1 MSNSPAP
8 VITSSNPVQTMTSSN
23 PARDMRSSPSRVME
37 YDPFSQEFQADPF
50 PVYRWMRDEAP
61 VFYSEKWGWWAL
73 SRFED
78 VRAAATDPQTF
89 LSYEGI
95 DIDDTAKDQGGPG
108 FLPDIDNP
116 RHDQIRRM
124 IQPRLLPNRIAEREG
139 AVRAVVRGLIDVW
152 RYRGTVDL
160 AQELAWPMPNEVFF
174 DLLGLPSARAEGRA
188 QLERWVHEL
197 KDRKPD
203 DARLTP
209 VAKAATAGIQSYFV
223 DLLHERRAR
232 PRNDL
237 VTHLVAADIDGVP
250 FAEEDIGPAS
260 EVLGLMMVLFLG
272 GVESTAGLTGTLF
285 KLLAENPGQRALL
298 RENPALIPDAVEEAI
313 RLATPLQLVGRTAA
327 RDVTLHGVT
336 IPAGG
341 RVVLVYGAANR
352 DERRFADPDRF
363 DVTRGRF
370 RHLGFGE
377 GMHGCLGAPL
387 ARLEA
392 KVALEEALPVLGD
405 YAIAGPPERYRTTP
419 NMYVWEHLNLSFPVA
434 SFPVASFP
442 VASAEHEHHSTGV
455 TVVTREFEADVR
467 VESKLQVADG
477 VVALTLREIN
487 GSPLPRWSPGA
498 HVDLLLDGVPTRQY
512 SLCGDP
518 ADPRHWR
525 LGILRDA
532 DGGGGSRF
540 VHDQLRAGEVVRVRG
555 PRNNFGLADS
565 PRYLFIAGGIGITP
579 ILPMIAAAQ
588 AAAADWHLL
597 YGGRQRGSMAF
608 LDELARCGNR
618 VTVAPQ
624 DETGLLDLDTFLGSP
639 RPDTLVY
646 CCGPEPLL
654 AAVEERCRAW
664 PPRSL
669 RVERFSARPLTAP
682 VLAEAFEVELA
693 RSQVSLT
700 VPPDRSILE
709 VVEEAGIGVLSSCA
723 EGTCGTCETAV
734 LDGLPDHRDSV
745 LTEDERRAGDC
756 MMICVSRSCTA
767 RLVLN
772 L

>member
-1 MSNSPAP
+1 MSSR
-8 VITSSNPVQTMTSSN
+8 T
-23 PARDMRSSPSRVME
+23 SRVME

-61 VFYSEKWGWWAL
+61 VFYSEKWNWWAL
-73 SRFED
+73 SRFEN

-89 LSYEGI
+89 LSYQGI
-95 DIDDTAKDQGGPG
+95 DIDDTAKDQSGPG

-124 IQPRLLPNRIAEREG
+124 IQPQLLPNRVAERED
-139 AVRAVVRGLIDVW
+139 AVRAVVRGLVDAW
-152 RYRGTVDL
+152 RHRGTVDL

-174 DLLGLPSARAEGRA
+174 DLLGLPAARQEGRA
-188 QLERWVHEL
+188 QLNQWVHEL

-209 VAKAATAGIQSYFV
+209 VAKAATAGIQAYFV

-232 PRNDL
+232 PRADL
-237 VTHLVAADIDGVP
+237 VTHIVTAEIEGVP
-250 FAEEDIGPAS
+250 FAEEDFGPAS

-285 KLLAENPGQRALL
+285 KLLAENPDQRALL
-298 RENPALIPDAVEEAI
+298 REKPALIPDAVEEAI
-313 RLATPLQLVGRTAA
+313 RLATPLQLVGRTTA
-327 RDVTLHGVT
+327 REVTLHSVT

-363 DVTRGRF
+363 EVTRGRF

-405 YAIAGPPERYRTTP
+405 YTMAAPPERYRTTP
-419 NMYVWEHLNLSFPVA
+419 NMYVWEHLQLSFPVA
-434 SFPVASFP
+434 G
-442 VASAEHEHHSTGV
+442 EHEHHPHVETVQHHTTSV

-467 VESKLQVADG
+467 VESKQEVADG
-477 VVALTLREIN
+477 VVALTLRQIAD
-487 GSPLPRWSPGA
+487 SPLPRWSPGA
-498 HVDLLLDGVPTRQY
+498 HVDLILDGAPTRQY

-518 ADPRHWR
+518 ADHHMWR
-525 LGILRDA
+525 LGVLRDA
-532 DGGGGSRF
+532 EGGGGSRF
-540 VHDQLRAGEVVRVRG
+540 VHDELRDGNTVRVRG
-555 PRNNFGLADS
+555 PRNNFELAAS
-565 PRYLFIAGGIGITP
+565 PRYQFIAGGIGITP
-579 ILPMIAAAQ
+579 MLPMIAAASS
-588 AAAADWHLL
+588 AGTDWQLL
-597 YGGRQRGSMAF
+597 YGGRRRASMAF
-608 LDELARCGNR
+608 LGELAHYGDR

-624 DETGLLDLDTFLGSP
+624 DETGLLDLDALLGAAQ
-639 RPDTLVY
+639 PDTLVY

-654 AAVEERCRAW
+654 AAVEQRCRAW

-669 RVERFSARPLTAP
+669 RVERFSARPLTEP
-682 VLAEAFEVELA
+682 VRAEAFEVELTQ
-693 RSQVSLT
+693 SGLT
-700 VPPDRSILE
+700 LTIPPDRSILD
-709 VVEEAGIGVLSSCA
+709 VAEEAGVGVLSSCA

-734 LDGLPDHRDSV
+734 LSGLPDHRDSV
-745 LTEDERRAGDC
+745 LTEEERRAGDC

-767 RLVLN
+767 RLVLD

>member
-1 MSNSPAP
+1 MS
-8 VITSSNPVQTMTSSN
+8 SST
-23 PARDMRSSPSRVME
+23 SRVME

-61 VFYSEKWGWWAL
+61 VFYSEKWNWWAL

-95 DIDDTAKDQGGPG
+95 DIDDTAKDQSGPG

-116 RHDQIRRM
+116 RHDEIRRM
-124 IQPRLLPNRIAEREG
+124 IQPQLLPNRVAERED
-139 AVRAVVRGLIDVW
+139 AVRAVVGGLVDAW
-152 RYRGTVDL
+152 RFRGTVDL

-174 DLLGLPSARAEGRA
+174 DLLGLPAARQEGRA
-188 QLERWVHEL
+188 QLNQWVHEL

-209 VAKAATAGIQSYFV
+209 VAKAATAGIQAYFV

-232 PRNDL
+232 PRADL
-237 VTHLVAADIDGVP
+237 VTHIVTAEIDGVP
-250 FAEEDIGPAS
+250 FAEEDFGPAS

-285 KLLAENPGQRALL
+285 KLLAENPDQRALL

-313 RLATPLQLVGRTAA
+313 RLATPLQLVGRTTS
-327 RDVTLHGVT
+327 REVTLHGVT

-352 DERRFADPDRF
+352 DERRFAEPDRF

-392 KVALEEALPVLGD
+392 KIALEEALPVLGD
-405 YAIAGPPERYRTTP
+405 YTIAAPPERYRTTP
-419 NMYVWEHLNLSFPVA
+419 NMYVWEHLHLSFPLA
-434 SFPVASFP
+434 PFPADT
-442 VASAEHEHHSTGV
+442 EHEHHPHVETVQHHTTSV

-467 VESKLQVADG
+467 VESKQEVADG
-477 VVALTLREIN
+477 VVALTVRQIAD
-487 GSPLPRWSPGA
+487 SPLPRWSPGA
-498 HVDLLLDGVPTRQY
+498 HVDLILDGAPTRQY
-512 SLCGDP
+512 SLCGDV
-518 ADPRHWR
+518 DDHHVWR

-532 DGGGGSRF
+532 EGGGGSRF
-540 VHDQLRAGEVVRVRG
+540 VHDQLRAGDTVRVRG
-555 PRNNFGLADS
+555 PRNNFELAAS
-565 PRYLFIAGGIGITP
+565 PRYQFIAGGIGITP

-588 AAAADWHLL
+588 SAGADWQLL
-597 YGGRQRGSMAF
+597 YGGRQRASMAF
-608 LDELARCGNR
+608 LGELARYGGR

-624 DETGLLDLDTFLGSP
+624 DETGLLDLDSLLGTP
-639 RPDTLVY
+639 QPGTLVY

-654 AAVEERCRAW
+654 AAVEERCHAW
-664 PPRSL
+664 PSRSL
-669 RVERFSARPLTAP
+669 HAERFSARPLTEP
-682 VLAEAFEVELA
+682 VRAEAFEVELA
-693 RSQVSLT
+693 QSELT
-700 VPPDRSILE
+700 LTIPPDRSILD
-709 VVEEAGIGVLSSCA
+709 VVEEAGVGVLSSCA

-745 LTEDERRAGDC
+745 LTEEERQAGDC
-756 MMICVSRSCTA
+756 MMICVSRSCSA
-767 RLVLN
+767 RLVLD
-772 L
+772 LLAGRSASKTATS

>member
-1 MSNSPAP
+1 
-8 VITSSNPVQTMTSSN
+8 
-23 PARDMRSSPSRVME
+23 ME

-61 VFYSEKWGWWAL
+61 VFYSEKWNWWAL

-95 DIDDTAKDQGGPG
+95 DIDDTAKDQSGPG

-124 IQPRLLPNRIAEREG
+124 IQPQLLPNRIAERED

-152 RYRGTVDL
+152 RDRGTVDL

-174 DLLGLPSARAEGRA
+174 DLLGLPSARQEGRA

-209 VAKAATAGIQSYFV
+209 VAKAATVGIQSYFV
-223 DLLHERRAR
+223 DLLHERRVR

-237 VTHLVAADIDGVP
+237 VTHLVTADIDGVP
-250 FAEEDIGPAS
+250 FAETDIGPAS

-285 KLLAENPGQRALL
+285 KLLAENPDQRALL
-298 RENPALIPDAVEEAI
+298 RDKPALIPDAVEEAI

-327 RDVTLHGVT
+327 REVTLHGVT

-352 DERRFADPDRF
+352 DERRFTDPDRF

-405 YAIAGPPERYRTTP
+405 YTIAGPPERYRTTP
-419 NMYVWEHLNLSFPVA
+419 NMYVWDHLHLSFAV
-434 SFPVASFP
+434 
-442 VASAEHEHHSTGV
+442 AEHEHRPQLETVQHHSTSV

-467 VESKLQVADG
+467 VESKQQVADG
-477 VVALTLREIN
+477 VVTLTLRQIAD
-487 GSPLPRWSPGA
+487 SPLPRWSPGA
-498 HVDLLLDGVPTRQY
+498 HVDLILDGVPTRQY

-518 ADPRHWR
+518 ADHHLWR

-532 DGGGGSRF
+532 EGGGGSRF
-540 VHDQLRAGEVVRVRG
+540 VHDQLRAGDKVRVRG
-555 PRNNFGLADS
+555 PRNNFGLAAS

-588 AAAADWHLL
+588 
-597 YGGRQRGSMAF
+597 S
-608 LDELARCGNR
+608 ARSG
-618 VTVAPQ
+618 
-624 DETGLLDLDTFLGSP
+624 
-639 RPDTLVY
+639 
-646 CCGPEPLL
+646 L
-654 AAVEERCRAW
+654 AAPLRR
-664 PPRSL
+664 PPS
-669 RVERFSARPLTAP
+669 
-682 VLAEAFEVELA
+682 
-693 RSQVSLT
+693 
-700 VPPDRSILE
+700 
-709 VVEEAGIGVLSSCA
+709 G
-723 EGTCGTCETAV
+723 
-734 LDGLPDHRDSV
+734 LDGLPRRTRPLRRPGHRGAPGRDRTARPGFAPGHPAAGHPG
-745 LTEDERRAGDC
+745 LLLRARTLACRRRAALRRLAAPG
-756 MMICVSRSCTA
+756 RCTSSGSA
-767 RLVLN
+767 PGR
-772 L
+772 

>member
-1 MSNSPAP
+1 M
-8 VITSSNPVQTMTSSN
+8 I
-23 PARDMRSSPSRVME
+23 SSPSRVME

-61 VFYSEKWGWWAL
+61 VLYSEKWGWWAL

-95 DIDDTAKDQGGPG
+95 DIDDTAKDQSGPG

-124 IQPRLLPNRIAEREG
+124 IQPRLLPNRIAERED

-209 VAKAATAGIQSYFV
+209 VAKAATAGIQNYFV

-237 VTHLVAADIDGVP
+237 VTHLVTADIDGLP
-250 FAEEDIGPAS
+250 FAEADFGPAS

-285 KLLAENPGQRALL
+285 KLLAENPDQRALL

-313 RLATPLQLVGRTAA
+313 RLATPLQLVGRTTA
-327 RDVTLHGVT
+327 REVSLHGVT

-405 YAIAGPPERYRTTP
+405 YTIAGSPERYRTTP
-419 NMYVWEHLNLSFPVA
+419 NMYVWEHLNLSFAVTSSGPQRAADATVA
-434 SFPVASFP
+434 P
-442 VASAEHEHHSTGV
+442 
-455 TVVTREFEADVR
+455 REFEADVR
-467 VESKLQVADG
+467 VESKQQVADG
-477 VVALTLREIN
+477 VVTLTLHEIGGN
-487 GSPLPRWSPGA
+487 PLPRWAPGA
-498 HVDLLLDGVPTRQY
+498 HVDLILDGAPTRQY

-518 ADPRHWR
+518 ADADEWR
-525 LGILRDA
+525 LGVLRDA
-532 DGGGGSRF
+532 DGGGGSRY
-540 VHDQLRAGEVVRVRG
+540 VHDQLRAGEVIRVRG

-579 ILPMIAAAQ
+579 ILPMIAAAES
-588 AAAADWHLL
+588 AGADWRLL
-597 YGGRQRGSMAF
+597 YGGRRRASMAF
-608 LDELARCGNR
+608 LDELARYGDR

-624 DETGLLDLDTFLGSP
+624 DETGLLDLDSLLGTP

-654 AAVEERCRAW
+654 AAVEERCLAW
-664 PPRSL
+664 PHPGRCGWSG
-669 RVERFSARPLTAP
+669 SAPGR
-682 VLAEAFEVELA
+682 
-693 RSQVSLT
+693 
-700 VPPDRSILE
+700 
-709 VVEEAGIGVLSSCA
+709 
-723 EGTCGTCETAV
+723 
-734 LDGLPDHRDSV
+734 
-745 LTEDERRAGDC
+745 
-756 MMICVSRSCTA
+756 
-767 RLVLN
+767 
-772 L
+772 